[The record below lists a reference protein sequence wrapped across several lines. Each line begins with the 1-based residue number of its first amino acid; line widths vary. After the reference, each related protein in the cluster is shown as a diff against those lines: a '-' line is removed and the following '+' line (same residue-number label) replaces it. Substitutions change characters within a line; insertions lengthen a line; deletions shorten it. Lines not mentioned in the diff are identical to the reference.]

1 MENEM
6 NFNNGGKEML
16 SQFVTFNLDSEI
28 YGFPI
33 QNVREI
39 IRPQQIT
46 SIPLVANFV
55 EGFTN
60 LRGSLLLV
68 VNGRNLFEMPYLNW
82 GNQTRIIVLGLNDR
96 LIGYVVDNVI
106 GVKSIEMDN
115 ITQFDIRENNW
126 ISGVSKN
133 EEENSVLMLLDSREV
148 FSQAVELDSLSMNN
162 PSLAHIKELVNDKN
176 EENQNE
182 KRQYVRFN
190 VGIESYGLS
199 VQDVRDIVRLPERIE
214 RLPGAPSYLLGL
226 GVLRDQILPII
237 HLSRLLGI
245 DTNALDHK
253 SRVVLVD
260 LEYGSKK
267 ITAGLAV
274 DSVNEVLRL
283 LLDDIRDL
291 PSVLKMKQTD
301 SILGVYQSEKNE
313 LMYVLDLKVLIP
325 WDEVD
330 QFLASNE
337 DGTNQETNALQD
349 RNDKMD
355 AKQQVLTDDELYLI
369 FKLGKEEFGLPVKG
383 VKEVLRVPAISQIPN
398 APHYL
403 VGLANIRGQFI
414 SVSDLS
420 KRLEIAKV
428 EESQR
433 QRAVIAEFN
442 GHQIGFIVDQI
453 HEVRRIKNSM
463 IEKTTDSIG
472 IKNSKY
478 VKKVANLSED
488 RMVLILDLS
497 IVSNF
502 E

>member
-6 NFNNGGKEML
+6 NFNNGGKEIL
-16 SQFVTFNLDSEI
+16 NQFVTFNLDSEI

-68 VNGRNLFEMPYLNW
+68 VNGRSLFEMPYLNW

-133 EEENSVLMLLDSREV
+133 EAENSVLMLLDSREV

-162 PSLAHIKELVNDKN
+162 PSLAHTKELVNEKN
-176 EENQNE
+176 EEDQNE

-253 SRVVLVD
+253 SRVILVD

-301 SILGVYQSEKNE
+301 SISGVYQSEKNE

-337 DGTNQETNALQD
+337 DGTNQETKALQD

-420 KRLEIAKV
+420 KRLEIDKV

-433 QRAVIAEFN
+433 QRAVIAESN

-478 VKKVANLSED
+478 VEKVAKLNED

>member
-1 MENEM
+1 
-6 NFNNGGKEML
+6 ML

-46 SIPLVANFV
+46 SIPLVAKFV

-68 VNGRNLFEMPYLNW
+68 VNGRSLFEMPYLNW
-82 GNQTRIIVLGLNDR
+82 DNQTRIIVLGLNNR
-96 LIGYVVDNVI
+96 LIGYVVDSVM
-106 GVKSIEMDN
+106 GVKSIETN
-115 ITQFDIRENNW
+115 HITQFDIRENNW
-126 ISGVSKN
+126 ISGVAKN
-133 EEENSVLMLLDSREV
+133 AQDQSVLMLLDPREV
-148 FSQAVELDSLSMNN
+148 FTKSVVLNSLSTDTQL
-162 PSLAHIKELVNDKN
+162 LAQTKELVNEKN
-176 EENQNE
+176 EDDQSE

-190 VGIESYGLS
+190 VGAESYGLS

-237 HLSRLLGI
+237 HLSSLLGI
-245 DTNALDHK
+245 NANELDHK
-253 SRVVLVD
+253 SRVILVD
-260 LEYGSKK
+260 FEYGSKK

-283 LLDDIRDL
+283 LLDDIREL

-301 SILGVYQSEKNE
+301 SISGIYRSETNE

-325 WDEVD
+325 WSEVD
-330 QFLASNE
+330 QFLASKE
-337 DGTNQETNALQD
+337 DGANQETNFLQES
-349 RNDKMD
+349 NNNMGEKL
-355 AKQQVLTDDELYLI
+355 QVITDDELYLI

-383 VKEVLRVPAISQIPN
+383 VKEVLRVPAISQVPN

-403 VGLANIRGQFI
+403 VGLANIRGQLI
-414 SVSDLS
+414 SVLDLS
-420 KRLEIAKV
+420 ERLEIAKI

-433 QRAVIAEFN
+433 QRAVIAEYN
-442 GHQIGFIVDQI
+442 GHQVGFIVDQI
-453 HEVRRIKNSM
+453 HEVRRINNSL
-463 IEKTTDSIG
+463 IEKTTDSIEVG
-472 IKNSKY
+472 NSQY
-478 VKKVANLSED
+478 VEEVAKLSED

-497 IVSNF
+497 IVSNI